1 MNSLTIKCSCGDTF
15 TLATSKNTGA
25 WDDFR
30 AWNASLALFMS
41 QHDAHGGVTME
52 REER

>member
-1 MNSLTIKCSCGDTF
+1 MRLIVNCSCGDGF
-15 TLATSKNTGA
+15 VLATSKNAGA

-30 AWNASLALFMS
+30 AWDANFDLWMS
-41 QHDAHGGVTME
+41 QHDTHGEITME